1 MLQPIFLVVL
11 RLFGL
16 TLAGYLLFR
25 IPLLRR
31 RILDPFVFVVL
42 NVLFPLYF
50 VHNFPA
56 GWDAAM
62 AVGFQWMIVFFV
74 ACIVL
79 MGFQMVLGRFLVY
92 RTRLFQTDHPRELVS
107 LFAIHNAG
115 YLPLPILAVFAPRSL
130 MVYMFFFVLAFNLIF
145 WTIAVSYMSGHGRL
159 VFRFNVPLVGIFVG
173 LLLAMFHLYRF
184 VPSFIQI
191 PIEYAGNSSMD
202 LILVALGG
210 VLATIPPADL
220 RIRRE
225 FLQLVGLKM
234 LIFPALFMIAMIF
247 VPLRG
252 LPPQLAFGIR
262 LGVVLQAAVPPA
274 TNLMIV
280 AKAFGTEEQVHYTGS
295 GIMVTYL
302 SSLLTLPLFLFLAT
316 LLF

>member
-25 IPLLRR
+25 IPVVRR
-31 RILDPFVFVVL
+31 RLLDPFVFIVL

-56 GWDAAM
+56 GWDAAV
-62 AVGFQWMIVFFV
+62 AVGWQWMVIFFV

-79 MGFQMVLGRFLVY
+79 MGFQIVLGQLLVY
-92 RTRLFQTDHPRELVS
+92 RTKLLPTDHPRELVT

-145 WTIAVSYMSGHGRL
+145 WTVAVSYMSGHGRL
-159 VFRFNVPLVGIFVG
+159 VFKVNVPLFGIFAG
-173 LLLAMFHLYRF
+173 LILAVFHLYHY
-184 VPSFIQI
+184 VPSFLRLPIQ
-191 PIEYAGNSSMD
+191 YAGDSSMD
-202 LILVALGG
+202 LVLVALGG

-220 RIRRE
+220 RIRQE
-225 FLQLVGLKM
+225 FVRLVLLK
-234 LIFPALFMIAMIF
+234 LLLFPALFLLLMLFI
-247 VPLRG
+247 PLRG
-252 LPPQLAFGIR
+252 LPPDLAFGIR

-274 TNLMIV
+274 TNIMIV
-280 AKAFGTEEQVHYTGS
+280 AKAYGTDDQVHFTGS
-295 GIMVTYL
+295 GVIVTYL
-302 SSLLTLPLFLFLAT
+302 ASLVTLPLFLFLST
-316 LLF
+316 LLY

>member
-16 TLAGYLLFR
+16 TLAGYLLFS

-31 RILDPFVFVVL
+31 RLLDPFVFVVL

-56 GWDAAM
+56 GWDAAV
-62 AVGFQWMIVFFV
+62 AVGWQWMVVFFA

-79 MGFQMVLGRFLVY
+79 MGFQMMLGRFLVH
-92 RTRLFQTDHPRELVS
+92 RTRLLQTEHPRELVS
-107 LFAIHNAG
+107 LFAVHNAG
-115 YLPLPILAVFAPRSL
+115 YLPLPILSVFAPQSL

-145 WTIAVSYMSGHGRL
+145 WTVAVSYMSGRGRL
-159 VFRFNVPLVGIFVG
+159 VFRLNVPIVGIFVG
-173 LLLAMFHLYRF
+173 LLLAVFHLYRF
-184 VPSFIQI
+184 VPSII
-191 PIEYAGNSSMD
+191 RLPIK
-202 LILVALGG
+202 L
-210 VLATIPPADL
+210 
-220 RIRRE
+220 
-225 FLQLVGLKM
+225 

-252 LPPQLAFGIR
+252 LPPGLAFGIR

-280 AKAFGTEEQVHYTGS
+280 AKAFGTEKQVHYTGS
-295 GIMVTYL
+295 GIIVTYL
-302 SSLLTLPLFLFLAT
+302 SSLVTLPLFLFLST
-316 LLF
+316 LLY